1 MRPVALMKERPRIR
15 FTGDIWASGDEEGC
29 ITSVFGEIVEVDLE
43 AYWEFSSDRRVI
55 RRCNDAR

>member
-1 MRPVALMKERPRIR
+1 MKERPRIR